1 MRQYY
6 VLPGKYLLANSSSE
20 NILFQFQSES
30 FFWGELCDLEILVGR
45 LAVGVKS
52 LKTFTG
58 GSELMHS

>member
-1 MRQYY
+1 MRQCY

-45 LAVGVKS
+45 LGVGVKS